1 MLQKAVHSESNLPGS
16 VTGLVA
22 KSHTKKYSSSRIIAR
37 NVFATHCVVD
47 AKANATGNKETLA
60 LKASGLSLAYGGWL
74 EVAAREIEDVTAR
87 SKRKLISSLGLRT
100 GFRC

>member
-22 KSHTKKYSSSRIIAR
+22 KSHNKKYSSSRIIAL
-37 NVFATHCVVD
+37 NVFGID

-87 SKRKLISSLGLRT
+87 SKRKLISSLGLRS
-100 GFRC
+100 GFRF